1 MPRSVGDQRPYR
13 TPEVAILLAA
23 LSFKFS
29 NEPVFKNGLR
39 VLIFLPLLLWVDVV
53 TQAKLVGLDNGS
65 RRMGLGFVGAGGT
78 SCGIQSAQLKGSQYR
93 VCEGIMSVASV

>member
-39 VLIFLPLLLWVDVV
+39 VLIFFAP
-53 TQAKLVGLDNGS
+53 ALVAL
-65 RRMGLGFVGAGGT
+65 T
-78 SCGIQSAQLKGSQYR
+78 W
-93 VCEGIMSVASV
+93 